1 MSEHLAQ
8 EFHLS
13 VSDATTNCDAAS
25 LLAKLSGL
33 SKNQMKAAM
42 QKGAVWHTR
51 GQKTQRLR
59 RAKKSLKAK
68 DELHLY
74 YNENVLNQTPSPALL
89 IADEGAYSIWHKPYG
104 MYSQGSK
111 WGDHCTISRWAEMNL
126 QPQRPAFVIHRL
138 DRAASGL
145 IIIGHE
151 RGVSASLARLFEQR
165 ELCKIYRII
174 VEGEFPHCD
183 TALTIKHPV
192 DGKAA
197 CSHAR
202 ALHFQSDLRQT
213 LVEVKIDSGRKHQ
226 IRRHM
231 AEEGYPVVGDRLH
244 GSGKTLN
251 SNLQLCAYELSFKCP
266 VSGEAKHFH
275 TPAELTPQFKA
286 P

>member
-1 MSEHLAQ
+1 MSEDLIE

-13 VSDATTNCDAAS
+13 LTDANANSDAAS
-25 LLAKLSGL
+25 LLAGDSGL
-33 SKNQMKAAM
+33 SKGQIKAAM

-59 RAKKSLKAK
+59 RAKKSLKTG

-74 YNENVLNQTPSPALL
+74 YNEKVLNETPSPALL

-111 WGDHCTISRWAEMNL
+111 WGDHCTISRWVEMNL

-145 IIIGHE
+145 IIVGHE
-151 RGVSASLARLFEQR
+151 RGASAALARLFEHR
-165 ELCKIYRII
+165 ELSKIYRVI
-174 VEGEFPHCD
+174 VEGEFPHND
-183 TALTIKHPV
+183 KALTIKHSV
-192 DGKAA
+192 DGKTA

-202 ALHFQSDLRQT
+202 ALHFQTDAQQT

-231 AEEGYPVVGDRLH
+231 AEEGFPVVGDRLH
-244 GSGKTLN
+244 GSGKTLKT
-251 SNLQLCAYELSFKCP
+251 NLQLCAYELRFICP
-266 VSGEAKHFH
+266 VSGEAKHFR
-275 TPAELTPQFKA
+275 TPAELA
-286 P
+286 PHF